1 MGGYLHWLLATF
13 QVKQQKAPEVPEHNI
28 NLAKKKVDEMCSRYM
43 TNGAS
48 PLLSLLLQNLICDS
62 KRDQK
67 SGTHT
72 PSPTHT
78 HFFLLSSILTY
89 FFGRYPPPLLSK
101 FLDPLPL
108 ISPSWDSV
116 RRGLL
121 YLPVRDLRKAVRERQ
136 AGGNTSPARGARQH
150 LLHLAYLLSIKPVS
164 STAT

>member
-1 MGGYLHWLLATF
+1 MKAIGGLPPLAIGNLSSQTTESAWSAWT
-13 QVKQQKAPEVPEHNI
+13 QHKPGQKKGRWNVLTVH
-28 NLAKKKVDEMCSRYM
+28 DQR
-43 TNGAS
+43 AS

-62 KRDQK
+62 KQDQK

-108 ISPSWDSV
+108 ISPLWDSV

-136 AGGNTSPARGARQH
+136 AGGRGATPHQH
-150 LLHLAYLLSIKPVS
+150 VVFDNTCCISRIC
-164 STAT
+164 